1 MHLLPADLRRE
12 HPRGQRTWHGHSLAR
27 CQLLQASERLLLP
40 CCSLRMLMRCACT
53 ALHASTLVDFRSC
66 SFSGRVRCR
75 LALPLVCR
83 RTARGATS
91 CSWTGPY
98 TTREMKQV
106 LDTPPHGEPLDGR
119 RGVQAPG
126 ASEHRSSSQVGTL
139 AGAHSLSS
147 RQRQEPAGATQRM
160 SGTRAQCCAASAAPA
175 RRRGSSA
182 GGSICGSSAQP
193 TTLSSWRTARGKG
206 TARGAIAREER
217 SAGTILDPSSIVL
230 PPSRTR
236 CAQARSP

>member
-147 RQRQEPAGATQRM
+147 RQRQGRQERRRRRWVGRRPR
-160 SGTRAQCCAASAAPA
+160 RA
-175 RRRGSSA
+175 RRPLPRPRHNRGRHQMSRSTKA
-182 GGSICGSSAQP
+182 SEPQHMHGRREPLP
-193 TTLSSWRTARGKG
+193 T
-206 TARGAIAREER
+206 IAPECEAPGRAVRPGE
-217 SAGTILDPSSIVL
+217 I
-230 PPSRTR
+230 
-236 CAQARSP
+236 